1 MKRLIGTTAAIFL
14 AAACGQST
22 KAGSGVPIITSFTV
36 APTTLPAG
44 GGSITL
50 AWTVT
55 GATTLSI
62 NGGVG
67 TVTPVTT
74 GSISGTVTATATFTL
89 TATNASGISM
99 ANATV
104 TVGGGTPTTAPT
116 INSFTLSPPTL
127 AAAGG
132 GTASWNVTGATSLTL
147 GGPAVSPVSA
157 TPLTV
162 GNTDFTA
169 DQSAIFTLFAT
180 NSVGTTVKNAVVTV
194 GGDDAPEFD
203 FTAGSGTTYTG
214 TWGFDESNVVTPPPG
229 SGTSCTV
236 VVTETAANLV
246 TVNVSI
252 DTTGTYTDWSCSGD
266 ANNAVTPNLITST
279 ETGGGFSCTVTGDAS
294 CGSFTANA
302 TGAFGFGSFDDLFTN
317 DSLVIVWNFTIAGAT
332 TASCNGQ
339 TLAYAFVVQPPAP

>member
-1 MKRLIGTTAAIFL
+1 MKRLLGTTAAILL

-22 KAGSGVPIITSFTV
+22 KGGGVPTITSFTV

-74 GSISGTVTATATFTL
+74 GSITGTVTATATFTL
-89 TATNASGISM
+89 TATNASGNSM

-104 TVGGGTPTTAPT
+104 TVGGTPTTAPT

-180 NSVGTTVKNAVVTV
+180 A
-194 GGDDAPEFD
+194 
-203 FTAGSGTTYTG
+203 SG
-214 TWGFDESNVVTPPPG
+214 PP
-229 SGTSCTV
+229 
-236 VVTETAANLV
+236 
-246 TVNVSI
+246 
-252 DTTGTYTDWSCSGD
+252 
-266 ANNAVTPNLITST
+266 
-279 ETGGGFSCTVTGDAS
+279 
-294 CGSFTANA
+294 
-302 TGAFGFGSFDDLFTN
+302 
-317 DSLVIVWNFTIAGAT
+317 
-332 TASCNGQ
+332 
-339 TLAYAFVVQPPAP
+339 

>member
-89 TATNASGISM
+89 TATNASGNSM

-132 GTASWNVTGATSLTL
+132 GTASWNVTGATSLTI
-147 GGPAVSPVSA
+147 GGPDVVSASA
-157 TPLTV
+157 TPVTI
-162 GNTDFTA
+162 GNTDYSA
-169 DQSAIFTLFAT
+169 DQSVVFALFAT
-180 NSVGTTVKNAVVTV
+180 NSIGTTIKNAVVTV

-203 FTAGSGTTYTG
+203 FTAGTTGITYTG
-214 TWGFDESNVVTPPPG
+214 TWGFVVDNVVTAPPG
-229 SGTSCTV
+229 SGTSCTAV
-236 VVTETAANLV
+236 IQETATNEVSLQV
-246 TVNVSI
+246 TF
-252 DTTGTYTDWSCSGD
+252 DDDGTYTGFTCTGD
-266 ANNAVTPNLITST
+266 FSNAVTPNLFTST
-279 ETGGGFSCTVTGDAS
+279 SSGFSCAVTGDAT
-294 CGSFTANA
+294 CGSFTATA
-302 TGAFGFGSFDDLFTN
+302 TGAFGTGTFDENIAGDP
-317 DSLVIVWNFTIAGAT
+317 LVIVWNFTISGAT
-332 TASCNGQ
+332 NASCNGQ
-339 TLAYAFVVQPPAP
+339 TPAYAFVVQPPG